1 MSDAK
6 FLGLCIVFMGCMIS
20 ATIVWS
26 TKVNLAIA
34 NQVPRD
40 VTVPTADTSTIT
52 TVKIDGP
59 ITLAPLTAP
68 IPVVFTNTVDNP
80 VITKEASEK
89 KWNRLGAP

>member
-26 TKVNLAIA
+26 TKVNQALA

-40 VTVPTADTSTIT
+40 VTVPVEAPSSIA
-52 TVKIDGP
+52 TVKIEGP
-59 ITLAPLTAP
+59 VTLAPLTAP

-89 KWNRLGAP
+89 KWNRLGTP